1 MKQSP
6 FLLYQHKHTGQSVS
20 AQIQLQTIDGHKRGD
35 SWFADK
41 TTDGRK
47 DRPQNY
53 VNLHFLSILGVQ
65 A

>member
-35 SWFADK
+35 SRFADK

-47 DRPQNY
+47 DRPQN
-53 VNLHFLSILGVQ
+53 
-65 A
+65 